1 MDTFV
6 KLLLRMYTALFSEY
20 VPIDEEKIA
29 RAGRYAVE
37 VVREKLRTLSRRQ
50 VLKYIPAINAP
61 MLCLNF
67 ERLDDKNLRLPRS
80 EYDARVKRRTDRLE
94 ALVALVENDA
104 ECRCVQMYRYFGQPD
119 GKPCG
124 RCDVCLSKK
133 K

>member
-1 MDTFV
+1 
-6 KLLLRMYTALFSEY
+6 MYTGLFSEY

-29 RAGRYAVE
+29 RAGRYAPE
-37 VVREKLRTLSRRQ
+37 VVREKLKTLSRRQ

-61 MLCLNF
+61 MLCLNY

-80 EYDARVKRRTDRLE
+80 EYDERVKRRTDRLE
-94 ALVALVENDA
+94 SLVMLVENDA
-104 ECRCVQMYRYFGQPD
+104 ECRCVQMYRYFGQPAD
-119 GKPCG
+119 KPCG